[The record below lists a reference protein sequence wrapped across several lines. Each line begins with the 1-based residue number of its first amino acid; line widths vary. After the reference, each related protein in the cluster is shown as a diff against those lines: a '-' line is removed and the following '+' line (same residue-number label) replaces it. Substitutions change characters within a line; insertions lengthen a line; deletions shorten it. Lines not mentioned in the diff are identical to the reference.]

1 MYNRWSIGSINE
13 LTKLSSHGSNSSV
26 VLCSFSNT
34 LRNTHNTHY
43 IIFCVSS
50 RRSIHKQISNFVP
63 LRTESGVSFTRREL
77 CKISF
82 TKFLSFG
89 PMHISM
95 RVILNV

>member
-1 MYNRWSIGSINE
+1 MYNHWSIGSINE

-63 LRTESGVSFTRREL
+63 LRTKFGVSFPRSAL
-77 CKISF
+77 SKISCTNF
-82 TKFLSFG
+82 WSFG
-89 PMHISM
+89 TMNVEM
-95 RVILNV
+95 RGLLNA